1 MSAMRAVLRVN
12 RAKLSRAEI
21 LHGDMTWLAI
31 HFLHQCMDS
40 PADEEHLGPV
50 LEDVYTRLQDIRK
63 SQRSARRRKQAPRA
77 KAQ

>member
-12 RAKLSRAEI
+12 RAKLSQAEI

-40 PADEEHLGPV
+40 PADEEHLAPV
-50 LEDVYTRLQDIRK
+50 LEDVYTRLQEIRK
-63 SQRSARRRKQAPRA
+63 SQRSARRRA
-77 KAQ
+77 KPDKGH